1 MAAPAISW
9 RVSLAPVSVQTGVAI
24 LVPARGGS
32 KRLPGKNIRRLG
44 GVSLLEWTWRAVQ
57 AAEIPVVPFLST
69 DDEAIADEGRRLGFR
84 VPGLRPRQL
93 AEDDTPT
100 PDVVL
105 HWLDTTPE
113 FGQSEPELIML
124 LQATSPFRHPDL
136 LRDGLANMRANK
148 EAQALVT
155 FHHPNIVGL
164 YRFFEANGTAYLVM
178 AYEDGESL
186 AAILEKRKTLPEAE
200 VRGWLGPLL
209 SGLAHVHKAGFLH
222 RDIKPGNIYIR
233 KDGSPV
239 LLDFGAARLAVG
251 SRSQSLTSIVSAGT
265 SSGASASTSAVCGSL
280 RSTGAEGCA
289 GGVSR
294 GAAES
299 GSRTPPPREMM
310 RSASSWE
317 TSMV

>member
-44 GVSLLEWTWRAVQ
+44 GASLLEWTWRAVQ

-148 EAQALVT
+148 EAQALVAVK
-155 FHHPNIVGL
+155 PVD
-164 YRFFEANGTAYLVM
+164 V
-178 AYEDGESL
+178 
-186 AAILEKRKTLPEAE
+186 
-200 VRGWLGPLL
+200 
-209 SGLAHVHKAGFLH
+209 GLAHIYTASAGYLS
-222 RDIKPGNIYIR
+222 RL
-233 KDGSPV
+233 SSES
-239 LLDFGAARLAVG
+239 GAAFVP
-251 SRSQSLTSIVSAGT
+251 
-265 SSGASASTSAVCGSL
+265 SGALYMIRPAALRESKTFTPSRCLYLQHNGLTTLDIDTEDDWIIAEAALGAGRISL
-280 RSTGAEGCA
+280 
-289 GGVSR
+289 
-294 GAAES
+294 
-299 GSRTPPPREMM
+299 PEMK
-310 RSASSWE
+310 
-317 TSMV
+317 